1 MKTIDLSDRVTIKQH
16 SARVWK
22 VLVDGSVVFVTHRG
36 ESRQVYREQ
45 DQNGKGREKKIA
57 ETSRNAEGTD
67 SRSKMVPVGTR
78 RKNAGK

>member
-36 ESRQVYREQ
+36 EKRARGIGEMWVARTA
-45 DQNGKGREKKIA
+45 K
-57 ETSRNAEGTD
+57 
-67 SRSKMVPVGTR
+67 
-78 RKNAGK
+78 